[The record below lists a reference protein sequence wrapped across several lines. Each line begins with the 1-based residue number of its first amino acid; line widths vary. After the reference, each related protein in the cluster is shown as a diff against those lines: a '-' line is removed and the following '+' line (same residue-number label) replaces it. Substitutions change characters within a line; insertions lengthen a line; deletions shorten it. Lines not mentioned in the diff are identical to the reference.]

1 MLSFLNTIFHC
12 SINGGVREN
21 LLAGGRDLWM
31 ELDGEGHLRL
41 IDPESG
47 SLHTCQ
53 PIHTIRVWGVGR
65 DNGRDFAYVARD
77 KETRKHRQVPNIKRQ
92 GQSIRSASNYKART
106 ADATLPMCVFQKL
119 RGSLEPLPFPLSLRS
134 KGTICSRG

>member
-1 MLSFLNTIFHC
+1 M
-12 SINGGVREN
+12 
-21 LLAGGRDLWM
+21 AGGSDLWM

-47 SLHTCQ
+47 SVHTCQ

-106 ADATLPMCVFQKL
+106 ADATLRYVF
-119 RGSLEPLPFPLSLRS
+119 S
-134 KGTICSRG
+134 KN

>member
-1 MLSFLNTIFHC
+1 MNWPGLGILFFFYTIFHC

-21 LLAGGRDLWM
+21 LLAGGSDLWM

-47 SLHTCQ
+47 SVHTCQ

-77 KETRKHRQVPNIKRQ
+77 KETRRHRQVPITVPF
-92 GQSIRSASNYKART
+92 GYSNLGYSGRAAYSDLNPRDGPPSVHK
-106 ADATLPMCVFQKL
+106 
-119 RGSLEPLPFPLSLRS
+119 
-134 KGTICSRG
+134 